1 MGSDE
6 PDSSPVRPA
15 PATSAE
21 RWDELVRQLVIE
33 RFGSSSPNRTSGGS
47 ARSVATGSA
56 SSIGTRSVVPPAGD
70 QVEPGITTPIPRR
83 SR

>member
-1 MGSDE
+1 MESD
-6 PDSSPVRPA
+6 DTASTPVQPA

-33 RFGSSSPNRTSGGS
+33 RFGSSSQNRAGGGS
-47 ARSVATGSA
+47 APGVANGSA

-70 QVEPGITTPIPRR
+70 QVDPGIATPIPRR
-83 SR
+83 SA